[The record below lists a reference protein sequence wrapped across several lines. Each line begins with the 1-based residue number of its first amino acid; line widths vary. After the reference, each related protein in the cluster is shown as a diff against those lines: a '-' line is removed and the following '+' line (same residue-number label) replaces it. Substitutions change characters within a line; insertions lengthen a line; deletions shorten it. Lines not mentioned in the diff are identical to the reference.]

1 MSKKPMQKFMDWL
14 QYKVTPAVQK
24 FTERPW
30 VHGFSAGIVKL
41 SLIHI

>member
-24 FTERPW
+24 FKIGRAH
-30 VHGFSAGIVKL
+30 V
-41 SLIHI
+41 